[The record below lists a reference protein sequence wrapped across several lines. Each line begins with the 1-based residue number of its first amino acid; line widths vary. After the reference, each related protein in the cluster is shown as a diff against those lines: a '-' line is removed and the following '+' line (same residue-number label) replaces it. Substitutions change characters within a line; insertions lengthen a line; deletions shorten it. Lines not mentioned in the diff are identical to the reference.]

1 MYDIQV
7 SVDWAEDEAKVKSL
21 VLMLQS
27 GMTEE
32 DCAGVL
38 GVPVASVAVVSQT
51 HPQVK
56 RAALDALDKHRF
68 TLVRDK
74 VSHAD
79 TILGKVYNIAMDDD
93 EKTADQLNASK
104 LYLTAVGVVGPK
116 SQAAEQRMEKGSSGK
131 NDVAAGANETLL
143 RLLNHAM
150 DRRQVESGPA
160 E

>member
-1 MYDIQV
+1 MYDVQV
-7 SVDWAEDEAKVKSL
+7 RVEWAEDESKVKNL

-27 GMTEE
+27 GMNEE
-32 DCAGVL
+32 DCARVL
-38 GVPVASVAVVSQT
+38 GVPVASVAVVAQT

-56 RAALDALDKHRF
+56 RAALEALDKQRF

-74 VSHAD
+74 IQHAD
-79 TILGKVYNIAMDDD
+79 KILGKVYNIAMDDD

-116 SQAAEQRMEKGSSGK
+116 AQAAEQRMEKGSSDGK
-131 NDVAAGANETLL
+131 DTNVGANETLL

-150 DRRQVESGPA
+150 DRRQEESA
-160 E
+160 SAK